1 MRLFRR
7 ILNLLSRSTVEREI
21 DAELQAH
28 IEMRAADNIAAGMP
42 PEEARRDALLK
53 FGNPIVMKEKV
64 AGVDAALSLDS
75 VLRDIHYACR
85 KLRKSPGFAVTVI
98 STLALGIGAN
108 TAIFSIVDAV
118 LLRPLPYKNADRLVV
133 VWQTDAAHRGVGAW
147 FDPYREF
154 EEWQRGSRSFEK
166 LAAMSWAT
174 SGQTMSW
181 RGKPVGLMALPAS
194 TDFFSMLGAEAQ
206 IGRTFR
212 QADLN
217 TPCTLVLAYPFW
229 QQKLGAPKDIPGQ
242 TLTVG
247 SLPCVVAGV
256 MPKEFTFY
264 PKQADAWSLIT
275 PTSSFVQK
283 PWYSMT
289 GVFGLLKPGVTHSQ
303 AEAELHA
310 MQKRV
315 SPEAPASLSTLASAS
330 PIVLSLQDNFT
341 WLAGR
346 NLRRG
351 LWLLSGA
358 VSLILLMACLNI
370 ANLLLGRSMEHARE
384 MAIRTALGS
393 GRARLIRQ
401 MLTESLILALC
412 GAGAG
417 ILLAVLML
425 HCFRAVNPVE
435 LPPGNVVSLHWQV
448 FLFAALSGMGS
459 AIVFGLFP
467 AWQASRVDL
476 NSVLKSNERGIGA
489 GASAQRASQILVVM
503 QIALSLMLFV
513 GAGLLAASLWRMAS
527 TQLGY
532 RTNHV
537 LTATVNLPQEHY
549 GDSEAKSRFAGDLS
563 RRVSTLPG
571 VEAVAEASNFTP
583 MGENP
588 LSVEGAPG
596 KFSAGGVA
604 SQSVSANFFDAMQIP
619 LFRGRVF
626 DTQDR
631 NDTRQTAIV
640 NQALANRYFP
650 HDDPIGRAIK
660 LSRAD
665 DPSQPWLTIIGVVA
679 DIKVTTVFQEMGYV
693 VQPTVYRP
701 LTQDA
706 PGSLALM
713 VTTKESRLGEN
724 PLGQNSS
731 GLIGGIE
738 DQLAAIDRGL
748 LLADPGTM
756 QDQQSAVLSQ
766 PRFRAI
772 LFGSFAGL
780 ALLLAVVGLYGVLTQ
795 MVAQRTR
802 EMAIRMAVGASR
814 GEMLSSVFRKAL
826 VLAAMGIALGVIG
839 SAIAVRALAGLLY
852 GVRAENA
859 AMFVL
864 ASIILTLTTLVASW
878 NPAWRAA
885 NIDPM
890 QALRSE

>member
-28 IEMRAADNIAAGMP
+28 IEMRAADNVAAGMP
-42 PEEARRDALLK
+42 PEEAHRDALLK
-53 FGNPIVMKEKV
+53 FGNPTVMKEKV
-64 AGVDAALSLDS
+64 AGVDTALSLDS
-75 VLRDIHYACR
+75 VLRDIHYAFR
-85 KLRKSPGFAVTVI
+85 KLRNSPGFAITVI
-98 STLALGIGAN
+98 ATLALGIGAN

-118 LLRPLPYKNADRLVV
+118 LLRPLPYQNADRLVV

-174 SGQTMSW
+174 TGDTMIW
-181 RGKPVGLMALPAS
+181 RGKPVGVLALPAS
-194 TDFFSMLGAEAQ
+194 TNFFSMLGAEAK

-217 TPCTLVLAYPFW
+217 NPCTLVLAYPFW
-229 QQKLGAPKDIPGQ
+229 QQKLGAPKDIAGQ

-247 SLPCVVAGV
+247 VLPCVVVGV
-256 MPKEFTFY
+256 MPKQFTFY
-264 PKQADAWSLIT
+264 PKEANAWSLIT
-275 PTSSFVQK
+275 PTSAFVQK
-283 PWYSMT
+283 PWDSMT
-289 GVFGLLKPGVTHSQ
+289 GVFGLLKPGVTRAQ
-303 AEAELHA
+303 AEAELDA

-315 SPEAPASLSTLASAS
+315 LPEAPASLSVLTSAA

-358 VSLILLMACLNI
+358 VTLISLMACLNV
-370 ANLLLGRSMEHARE
+370 AGLLLGRAMEHARE

-401 MLTESLILALC
+401 MLTESLVLALC
-412 GAGAG
+412 GTGTG
-417 ILLAVLML
+417 ILLALLML
-425 HCFRAVNPVE
+425 HWFRAVNPVE

-448 FLFAALSGMGS
+448 LLFAALLGVAS
-459 AIVFGLFP
+459 AIVFGLLP

-476 NSVLKSNERGIGA
+476 NSVLKNNQRGMGA

-503 QIALSLMLFV
+503 QMALSLMFFV

-532 RTNHV
+532 RTNRV
-537 LTATVNLPQEHY
+537 LTASVNLPQQRY
-549 GDSEAKSRFAGDLS
+549 SNNQAKYQFAADFS
-563 RRVSTLPG
+563 RRVAALPG
-571 VEAVAEASNFTP
+571 VDAVAEASSFTP
-583 MGENP
+583 AGENP
-588 LSVEGAPG
+588 LSVEGDPG
-596 KFSAGGVA
+596 RFSAGGIA
-604 SQSVSANFFDAMQIP
+604 TQSVSANFFDAMQIP
-619 LFRGRVF
+619 SFRGRVF

-631 NDTRQTAIV
+631 NNTRQVAIV

-650 HDDPIGRAIK
+650 HEDPIGHPIK

-665 DPSQPWLTIIGVVA
+665 DPSRPWLTIIGVVA
-679 DIKVTTVFQEMGYV
+679 DVKVTTVFQEMGYV

-706 PGSLALM
+706 PASLALM
-713 VTTKESRLGEN
+713 VLTKENPSGPN
-724 PLGQNSS
+724 PLE
-731 GLIGGIE
+731 LISGIE
-738 DQLAAIDRGL
+738 EQLGAIDRGL
-748 LLADPGTM
+748 LLADPGTLK
-756 QDQQSAVLSQ
+756 DQQSAVLSQ
-766 PRFRAI
+766 PRFRTV

-814 GEMLSSVFRKAL
+814 GEVISRVFRKAI
-826 VLAAMGIALGVIG
+826 VLAATGIALGVIG

-864 ASIILTLTTLVASW
+864 ASIVLTLTTLVASW

>member
-1 MRLFRR
+1 MRLVRR
-7 ILNLLSRSTVEREI
+7 ILNLLSRSIVEREI

-28 IEMRAADNIAAGMP
+28 IEMRAADNVAAGMP

-53 FGNPIVMKEKV
+53 FGNPTVMKEKV
-64 AGVDAALSLDS
+64 AGVDAALTLDS

-98 STLALGIGAN
+98 ATLALGIGAN

-118 LLRPLPYKNADRLVV
+118 LLRPLPYKNPDRLVV

-174 SGQTMSW
+174 TGATMIW
-181 RGKPVGLMALPAS
+181 RGKPVGLLALPAS
-194 TDFFSMLGAEAQ
+194 TNFFSMLGAEAQ

-217 TPCTLVLAYPFW
+217 NPCTLVLAYPFW
-229 QQKLGAPKDIPGQ
+229 QQKLGAPKDIAGR

-247 SLPCVVAGV
+247 PLPCVVAGV
-256 MPKEFTFY
+256 MPKQFTFY
-264 PKQADAWSLIT
+264 PKEANAWSLIT
-275 PTSSFVQK
+275 PTSAFVQK
-283 PWYSMT
+283 PWDSMT
-289 GVFGLLKPGVTHSQ
+289 GVFGLLKPGVTHAQ
-303 AEAELHA
+303 AEAELDA

-315 SPEAPASLSTLASAS
+315 SPEAPASLSTLASAT

-358 VSLILLMACLNI
+358 VSLILLMACLNV
-370 ANLLLGRSMEHARE
+370 AGLLLGRAMEHARE

-401 MLTESLILALC
+401 MLTESLVLALGGT
-412 GAGAG
+412 GAGV
-417 ILLAVLML
+417 LLALLML
-425 HCFRAVNPVE
+425 HWFRAVNPVE
-435 LPPGNVVSLHWQV
+435 LPPGNVVALHWQV
-448 FLFAALSGMGS
+448 LLFAALLGIAS
-459 AIVFGLFP
+459 AIVFGLLP

-476 NSVLKSNERGIGA
+476 NSVLKNNQRGTGA
-489 GASAQRASQILVVM
+489 SPSAQRASQILVVM

-527 TQLGY
+527 TPLGY

-537 LTATVNLPQEHY
+537 LTATINLPPEHY
-549 GDSEAKSRFAGDLS
+549 ADNQAKSRFAADLS
-563 RRVSTLPG
+563 TRVAALPG
-571 VEAVAEASNFTP
+571 VDAVAEASYFTP
-583 MGENP
+583 GGENP
-588 LSVEGAPG
+588 LSVEGDPG
-596 KFSAGGVA
+596 RFAAGGIA
-604 SQSVSANFFDAMQIP
+604 TQGVSASFFDAMQIP
-619 LFRGRVF
+619 SFRGRVF

-631 NDTRQTAIV
+631 NDTRQVAIV

-650 HDDPIGRAIK
+650 HDDPIGHAVK

-665 DPSQPWLTIIGVVA
+665 DPSHPWLTIIGVVA
-679 DIKVTTVFQEMGYV
+679 DVKVTTVFQEMGYV

-701 LTQDA
+701 LAQDA
-706 PGSLALM
+706 PASLALM
-713 VTTKESRLGEN
+713 VLTKDK
-724 PLGQNSS
+724 PS
-731 GLIGGIE
+731 GLISGIE
-738 DQLAAIDRGL
+738 EQLAAIDRGL
-748 LLADPGTM
+748 LLADPGTLK
-756 QDQQSAVLSQ
+756 DQQSAVLSQ
-766 PRFRAI
+766 PRFRTV

-802 EMAIRMAVGASR
+802 EMAIRVAVGASR
-814 GEMLSSVFRKAL
+814 GEVLSRVFRKAI

-852 GVRAENA
+852 GVRAENT

-864 ASIILTLTTLVASW
+864 ASIVLALTTLVASW

>member
-21 DAELQAH
+21 DAELEAH

-53 FGNPIVMKEKV
+53 FGNPAVMKEKV
-64 AGVDAALSLDS
+64 TGVDAALNLDS
-75 VLRDIHYACR
+75 VLRDIRYACR
-85 KLRKSPGFAVTVI
+85 KLRKSPGFAITVI
-98 STLALGIGAN
+98 ATLALGIGAN

-154 EEWQRGSRSFEK
+154 DEWQRGSRSFEK

-174 SGQTMSW
+174 NGDTLIW
-181 RGKPVGLMALPAS
+181 RGKPVGVLALPAS
-194 TDFFSMLGAEAQ
+194 TNFFSMLGAEAQ

-217 TPCTLVLAYPFW
+217 KPCTLVLAYPFW
-229 QQKLGAPKDIPGQ
+229 QQKLGAPKDIVGQ
-242 TLTVG
+242 TLTMG
-247 SLPCVVAGV
+247 PLPCVVAGV
-256 MPKEFTFY
+256 MPKQFTFY
-264 PKQADAWSLIT
+264 PKEANAWSLIT
-275 PTSSFVQK
+275 PSSAFVQK
-283 PWYSMT
+283 PWDSMT
-289 GVFGLLKPGVTHSQ
+289 GVFGLLKPGVTPAQ
-303 AEAELHA
+303 AEAELGA

-315 SPEAPASLSTLASAS
+315 LPEAPASLSMLTSAT
-330 PIVLSLQDNFT
+330 PIVLGLQDNFT

-358 VSLILLMACLNI
+358 VSLILLMACLNV
-370 ANLLLGRSMEHARE
+370 AGLLLAHAMEHVRE

-401 MLTESLILALC
+401 MLTESLVLALC
-412 GAGAG
+412 GTGAG
-417 ILLAVLML
+417 VLLALLVL
-425 HCFRAVNPVE
+425 HWFRAVNPVE

-448 FLFAALSGMGS
+448 LLFAAMSGVAS
-459 AIVFGLFP
+459 AVVFGLLP

-476 NSVLKSNERGIGA
+476 NSVLKNNQGSTGA
-489 GASAQRASQILVVM
+489 SASAQRASQILVVM

-513 GAGLLAASLWRMAS
+513 GAGLLGASLWRMAT

-537 LTATVNLPQEHY
+537 LTATVHLPQQRY
-549 GDSEAKSRFAGDLS
+549 GDDRVKYQFAADFS
-563 RRVSTLPG
+563 RRVATLPG
-571 VEAVAEASNFTP
+571 VEAVAEASSFTP
-583 MGENP
+583 AGENP
-588 LSVEGAPG
+588 LSVEWYPG
-596 KFSAGGVA
+596 GFSAGGIA
-604 SQSVSANFFDAMQIP
+604 TQSVSANFFDAMQIP
-619 LFRGRVF
+619 SFRGRVF
-626 DTQDR
+626 DSQDR
-631 NDTRQTAIV
+631 HDTRQVAIV

-650 HDDPIGRAIK
+650 HDDPIGHAIK

-665 DPSQPWLTIIGVVA
+665 DPSHPWLTIIGVVA
-679 DIKVTTVFQEMGYV
+679 DVKVTTVFQEMGYV

-701 LTQDA
+701 LAQD
-706 PGSLALM
+706 PPVSLALL
-713 VTTKESRLGEN
+713 VLTKEN
-724 PLGQNSS
+724 PS
-731 GLIGGIE
+731 GLISGME
-738 DQLAAIDRGL
+738 EQLAAIDRGL
-748 LLADPGTM
+748 LLAGPGTLK
-756 QDQQSAVLSQ
+756 DQQAAVLSQ
-766 PRFRAI
+766 PRFRAV
-772 LFGSFAGL
+772 LFSSFAGL
-780 ALLLAVVGLYGVLTQ
+780 ALLLAVVGLYGLLTQ

-802 EMAIRMAVGASR
+802 EMAIRIAVGAGR
-814 GEMLSSVFRKAL
+814 GEVLSRVFRKAIG
-826 VLAAMGIALGVIG
+826 LAAMGIALGVIG

-852 GVRAENA
+852 GVRAENT

-864 ASIILTLTTLVASW
+864 ASIVLTLTALVASW
-878 NPAWRAA
+878 NPASRAA

-890 QALRSE
+890 QTLRSE

>member
-1 MRLFRR
+1 MRLLRR

-21 DAELQAH
+21 DAELEAH
-28 IEMRAADNIAAGMP
+28 IEMRAADNVAAGMP
-42 PEEARRDALLK
+42 PAEARRDALLK
-53 FGNPIVMKEKV
+53 FGNPTVMKEKV

-85 KLRKSPGFAVTVI
+85 KLRKSPGFALTVI
-98 STLALGIGAN
+98 ATLALGIGAN

-118 LLRPLPYKNADRLVV
+118 LLRPLPYKNPDRLVV

-174 SGQTMSW
+174 NGNTIIW
-181 RGKPVGLMALPAS
+181 RGKPVGVVALPAS
-194 TDFFSMLGAEAQ
+194 TNFFSMLGVDAQ

-212 QADLN
+212 QEDLN
-217 TPCTLVLAYPFW
+217 NPCTLVLAYPFW
-229 QQKLGAPKDIPGQ
+229 QQQLGAPKDIAGQ
-242 TLTVG
+242 TLTMG
-247 SLPCVVAGV
+247 QLSCVVAGV
-256 MPKEFTFY
+256 MPKQFTFY
-264 PKQADAWSLIT
+264 PKQANAWSLIT
-275 PTSSFVQK
+275 PTSAYVQK
-283 PWYSMT
+283 PWDSMT
-289 GVFGLLKPGVTHSQ
+289 GVFGLLKPGVTYAQ
-303 AEAELHA
+303 AEAELDA
-310 MQKRV
+310 IQKRV
-315 SPEAPASLSTLASAS
+315 SYEAPASLSTLASAT

-358 VSLILLMACLNI
+358 VSLILLMACLNV
-370 ANLLLGRSMEHARE
+370 AGLLLGRAMEQARE

-401 MLTESLILALC
+401 MLTESLVLAVCGTSAGVLLAL
-412 GAGAG
+412 
-417 ILLAVLML
+417 LML
-425 HCFRAVNPVE
+425 HWFRAVNPVE

-448 FLFAALSGMGS
+448 LLFAALLGFAS
-459 AIVFGLFP
+459 AIVFGLLP

-476 NSVLKSNERGIGA
+476 NSVLKNNQQSMGPS
-489 GASAQRASQILVVM
+489 ASTQRASQMIVVM

-513 GAGLLAASLWRMAS
+513 GAGLLGASLWRMA
-527 TQLGY
+527 TTRLGY

-537 LTATVNLPQEHY
+537 LTAHVNLPQQRY
-549 GDSEAKSRFAGDLS
+549 ADNQAKYQFAADFS
-563 RRVSTLPG
+563 RRVATLPG
-571 VEAVAEASNFTP
+571 VDAVAEASSFTP
-583 MGENP
+583 SGENP
-588 LSVEGAPG
+588 LSVEGDPG
-596 KFSAGGVA
+596 RFSAGGIA
-604 SQSVSANFFDAMQIP
+604 TQSVSANFFDSMQIP
-619 LFRGRVF
+619 SFGGRVF
-626 DTQDR
+626 DTQAR
-631 NDTRQTAIV
+631 HDTRQVAIV

-650 HDDPIGRAIK
+650 HEDPIGHAVK

-665 DPSQPWLTIIGVVA
+665 DPSHPWLTIIGVVA
-679 DIKVTTVFQEMGYV
+679 DVKVTTVFQEMSYI

-701 LTQDA
+701 LSQEA
-706 PGSLALM
+706 PASLALL
-713 VTTKESRLGEN
+713 VLTKDN
-724 PLGQNSS
+724 PLG
-731 GLIGGIE
+731 LINGIE
-738 DQLAAIDRGL
+738 GQLAAIDRGL
-748 LLADPGTM
+748 LLAAPETLK
-756 QDQQSAVLSQ
+756 DQQSAVLSQ
-766 PRFRAI
+766 PRFRTV

-802 EMAIRMAVGASR
+802 EMAIRIAVGASR
-814 GEMLSSVFRKAL
+814 REVLSRVFRKAIG
-826 VLAAMGIALGVIG
+826 LAAMGIALGVIG

-852 GVRAENA
+852 GVRAENT

-864 ASIILTLTTLVASW
+864 ASIVLTLTTLVASW

-890 QALRSE
+890 QTLRSE

>member
-1 MRLFRR
+1 MRLLRR

-42 PEEARRDALLK
+42 PEAARRDALLK
-53 FGNPIVMKEKV
+53 FGNPTVMKERV
-64 AGVDAALSLDS
+64 SGVDAALSVDS
-75 VLRDIHYACR
+75 LLRDIRYALR
-85 KLRKSPGFAVTVI
+85 RLRKSPGFAVTVI
-98 STLALGIGAN
+98 ATLALGIGAN

-174 SGQTMSW
+174 AGDTMLW
-181 RGKPVGLMALPAS
+181 RGKPVGLLALPAS
-194 TDFFSMLGAEAQ
+194 TDFFSMLGAQAQ

-217 TPCTLVLAYPFW
+217 NPCTLVLAYPFW
-229 QQKLGAPKDIPGQ
+229 QQELGAPKDIAGQ

-247 SLPCVVAGV
+247 SLPCLVIGV
-256 MPKEFTFY
+256 MPKQFTFY
-264 PKQADAWSLIT
+264 PKQANAWSLIT
-275 PTSSFVQK
+275 PTSPFVQK
-283 PWYSMT
+283 PWDSMT
-289 GVFGLLKPGVTHSQ
+289 GVFGLLKPGVTHAQ
-303 AEAELHA
+303 AEAELDA

-315 SPEAPASLSTLASAS
+315 SPEAPASLSTLASAT

-358 VSLILLMACLNI
+358 VSLILFMACLNV
-370 ANLLLGRSMEHARE
+370 AGLLLGRAMEHARE

-393 GRARLIRQ
+393 GRVRLIRQ
-401 MLTESLILALC
+401 MLTESLMLAL
-412 GAGAG
+412 GGTGVG
-417 ILLAVLML
+417 ILLAELML
-425 HCFRAVNPVE
+425 HWFRAVNPVE
-435 LPPGNVVSLHWQV
+435 LPPGNEVSLHWQV
-448 FLFAALSGMGS
+448 LLFAALSGIVS

-467 AWQASRVDL
+467 AWQAARVDL
-476 NSVLKSNERGIGA
+476 NSVLKNSDRGMG
-489 GASAQRASQILVVM
+489 GSPSGQRASQALVVT

-527 TQLGY
+527 TDLGY

-537 LTATVNLPQEHY
+537 LTASVHLPQEHY
-549 GDSEAKSRFAGDLS
+549 GDNQAKSRFAADLS
-563 RRVSTLPG
+563 RRISALPG
-571 VEAVAEASNFTP
+571 VEAVAEGSDVTP
-583 MGENP
+583 RGENP
-588 LSVEGAPG
+588 LSVEGDPG

-626 DTQDR
+626 ATQDR
-631 NDTRQTAIV
+631 NDTGQVAIV
-640 NQALANRYFP
+640 NQALAQRYFP
-650 HDDPIGRAIK
+650 HDNPIGHAIK

-665 DPSQPWLTIIGVVA
+665 DPTNPWLTIAGVVA
-679 DIKVTTVFQEMGYV
+679 DVKVTTVFQEMGYV
-693 VQPTVYRP
+693 VQPSVYRP

-706 PGSLALM
+706 PQHVALM
-713 VTTKESRLGEN
+713 VLTKEN
-724 PLGQNSS
+724 PLG
-731 GLIGGIE
+731 LVGGIE
-738 DQLAAIDRGL
+738 KQLAAIDPGL
-748 LLADPGTM
+748 LLDNPGTM

-802 EMAIRMAVGASR
+802 EMAIRIAVGASR
-814 GEMLSSVFRKAL
+814 GEVLSRVLRKAI

-852 GVRAENA
+852 GVRAENT
-859 AMFVL
+859 AMFLL
-864 ASIILTLTTLVASW
+864 ASIILALTTLVASW

-890 QALRSE
+890 RTLRSE

>member
-1 MRLFRR
+1 MRLVRR
-7 ILNLLSRSTVEREI
+7 ILNLLSRSTVQREI

-28 IEMRAADNIAAGMP
+28 IEMRAADNLAAGMP

-53 FGNPIVMKEKV
+53 FGNPTVMKEKV

-75 VLRDIHYACR
+75 LLRDIHYAYR
-85 KLRKSPGFAVTVI
+85 KLRKSPAFAVTVI
-98 STLALGIGAN
+98 ATLALGIGAN

-118 LLRPLPYKNADRLVV
+118 LLRPLPYRNADRLVV

-166 LAAMSWAT
+166 LAAMTWAT
-174 SGQTMSW
+174 TGQTMLW
-181 RGKPVGLMALPAS
+181 RGKPVGLLALPAS
-194 TDFFSMLGAEAQ
+194 TNFFSMLGAEAQ
-206 IGRTFR
+206 IGRTFS
-212 QADLN
+212 QADLKN
-217 TPCTLVLAYPFW
+217 PCTLVLAYPFW
-229 QQKLGAPKDIPGQ
+229 QEELGAPKDIAGQ

-247 SLPCVVAGV
+247 HLPCMVAGV
-256 MPKEFTFY
+256 MPKQFTFY
-264 PKQADAWSLIT
+264 PKQANAWSLIT
-275 PTSSFVQK
+275 PTSSFAQK
-283 PWYSMT
+283 PWDSMT
-289 GVFGLLKPGVTHSQ
+289 GVFGLLKPGVTHAQ
-303 AEAELHA
+303 AEAELDA
-310 MQKRV
+310 LQKRV
-315 SPEAPASLSTLASAS
+315 TPEAPASLSTLASAT

-358 VSLILLMACLNI
+358 VSLILLMLCLNI

-393 GRARLIRQ
+393 GRTRLIRQ
-401 MLTESLILALC
+401 MLTESLMLALGGT
-412 GAGAG
+412 GAGMV
-417 ILLAVLML
+417 LAELML
-425 HCFRAVNPVE
+425 HWFRAVNPVE
-435 LPPGNVVSLHWQV
+435 LPPGNAVSLHWQV
-448 FLFAALSGMGS
+448 FLFAALTGVGS
-459 AIVFGLFP
+459 AVVFGLFP
-467 AWQASRVDL
+467 AWQSSRVDL
-476 NSVLKSNERGIGA
+476 NSVLKNNERGIGA
-489 GASAQRASQILVVM
+489 GVSAQRASQLLVVM

-513 GAGLLAASLWRMAS
+513 GAGLLGASLWRMAS

-537 LTATVNLPQEHY
+537 LTATVNLPQDHY
-549 GDSEAKSRFAGDLS
+549 SDREAKSRFAADLS
-563 RRVSTLPG
+563 TRVSAIPG
-571 VEAVAEASNFTP
+571 VEAVAEASSFTP
-583 MGENP
+583 RGENP

-596 KFSAGGVA
+596 RFSAGGIA
-604 SQSVSANFFDAMQIP
+604 TQSVSANFFDAMQIP

-626 DTQDR
+626 ATQDR
-631 NDTRQTAIV
+631 NGTRQVAIV

-650 HDDPIGRAIK
+650 HDDPVGRAVK

-679 DIKVTTVFQEMGYV
+679 DVKVTTVFQEMGYV

-701 LTQDA
+701 LTQDPPA
-706 PGSLALM
+706 AVALM
-713 VTTKESRLGEN
+713 VLTKQS
-724 PLGQNSS
+724 PL

-738 DQLAAIDRGL
+738 EQLAAMDRGL
-748 LLADPGTM
+748 LLAGPGTM

-772 LFGSFAGL
+772 LFASFAGL
-780 ALLLAVVGLYGVLTQ
+780 ALPLAVVGVYGVLTQ

-802 EMAIRMAVGASR
+802 EMAIRLAVGASR
-814 GEMLSSVFRKAL
+814 GEMLGSVFRKAI
-826 VLAAMGIALGVIG
+826 VLAALGIALGVIG

-852 GVRAENA
+852 GVRAENT

-864 ASIILTLTTLVASW
+864 ASLILMLTTLVASW

>member
-1 MRLFRR
+1 MRLVRR

-28 IEMRAADNIAAGMP
+28 IEMRAADNVAAGMP
-42 PEEARRDALLK
+42 PEEARRVALLK
-53 FGNPIVMKEKV
+53 FGNPAVMKEKV

-75 VLRDIHYACR
+75 VLRDIHYAFR
-85 KLRKSPGFAVTVI
+85 KLRKSPGFAITVVA
-98 STLALGIGAN
+98 TLALGIGAN

-118 LLRPLPYKNADRLVV
+118 LLRPLSYKNADRLVV

-147 FDPYREF
+147 FDPYRDF

-174 SGQTMSW
+174 TGDTMIW
-181 RGKPVGLMALPAS
+181 RGKPVGLLALPAS
-194 TDFFSMLGAEAQ
+194 TNFFSMLGAKAQ

-212 QADLN
+212 HADLN
-217 TPCTLVLAYPFW
+217 NPCTLVLAYPFW
-229 QQKLGAPKDIPGQ
+229 QQKLGAPKDIAGQ

-247 SLPCVVAGV
+247 PLPCVVAGV
-256 MPKEFTFY
+256 MPKQFTFY
-264 PKQADAWSLIT
+264 PKEANAWSLIT
-275 PTSSFVQK
+275 PTSAFVQK
-283 PWYSMT
+283 PWDSMT
-289 GVFGLLKPGVTHSQ
+289 GVFGLLKPGVTRAQ
-303 AEAELHA
+303 AEAELDA

-315 SPEAPASLSTLASAS
+315 SPEAPASLSVLTSAT

-358 VSLILLMACLNI
+358 VSLILLMACLNV
-370 ANLLLGRSMEHARE
+370 AGLLLGRAMEHARE

-401 MLTESLILALC
+401 MLTESLVLALC
-412 GAGAG
+412 GTGAG
-417 ILLAVLML
+417 VLLALLML
-425 HCFRAVNPVE
+425 HWFRAVNPVE

-448 FLFAALSGMGS
+448 LLFAAFLGVAS
-459 AIVFGLFP
+459 AIVFGLLP

-476 NSVLKSNERGIGA
+476 NSVLKNNQRGMGA
-489 GASAQRASQILVVM
+489 SASAQRASQILVVM

-537 LTATVNLPQEHY
+537 LTASVNLPLQRY
-549 GDSEAKSRFAGDLS
+549 ADNQAKYRFAADFS
-563 RRVSTLPG
+563 QRVAALPG
-571 VEAVAEASNFTP
+571 VDAVAEASSFTP
-583 MGENP
+583 AGENP

-596 KFSAGGVA
+596 RFSAGGIA
-604 SQSVSANFFDAMQIP
+604 TQSVSANFFDAMQIP
-619 LFRGRVF
+619 SFRGRVF
-626 DTQDR
+626 DSQDR
-631 NDTRQTAIV
+631 NDTRQVAIV
-640 NQALANRYFP
+640 NQALAHRYFP
-650 HDDPIGRAIK
+650 HDDPIGHAVK

-665 DPSQPWLTIIGVVA
+665 DPSHSWLTIIGVVA
-679 DIKVTTVFQEMGYV
+679 DVKVTTVFQEMGYV

-706 PGSLALM
+706 PGHLALM
-713 VTTKESRLGEN
+713 VLTKENSLG
-724 PLGQNSS
+724 LV
-731 GLIGGIE
+731 GGIE
-738 DQLAAIDRGL
+738 EQLAAIDRGL
-748 LLADPGTM
+748 LLADPGTLK
-756 QDQQSAVLSQ
+756 DQQSAVLSQ
-766 PRFRAI
+766 PRFRAV

-795 MVAQRTR
+795 MVAQRTQ
-802 EMAIRMAVGASR
+802 EMAIRMAIGASR
-814 GEMLSSVFRKAL
+814 GEVLSRIFRKAIA
-826 VLAAMGIALGVIG
+826 LAATGIALGVIG

-852 GVRAENA
+852 GVRAENT

-864 ASIILTLTTLVASW
+864 ASIVLTLTTLVASW

-890 QALRSE
+890 QTLRSE

>member
-1 MRLFRR
+1 MNLLFRP
-7 ILNLLSRSTVEREI
+7 TVDREI

-28 IEMRAADNIAAGMP
+28 IEMKAADNIAAGMP

-53 FGNPIVMKEKV
+53 FGNPTVMKEKV
-64 AGVDAALSLDS
+64 AGVDVALGLAS
-75 VLRDIHYACR
+75 VVSDIHYACR
-85 KLRKSPGFAVTVI
+85 KLRKSPGFAITI
-98 STLALGIGAN
+98 ITTLALGIGAN

-166 LAAMSWAT
+166 LAAMSWAAT
-174 SGQTMSW
+174 SDTMIW
-181 RGKPVGLMALPAS
+181 RGKPVALLALPAS
-194 TDFFSMLGAEAQ
+194 SNFFSLLGAEAQ

-217 TPCTLVLAYPFW
+217 SPCTLVLAYPFW
-229 QQKLGAPKDIPGQ
+229 QQKLGAPKDIAGQ

-247 SLPCVVAGV
+247 PLSCVVVGV
-256 MPKEFTFY
+256 MPQQFAFY
-264 PKQADAWSLIT
+264 PKQANAWSLIT
-275 PTSSFVQK
+275 PASAFVQK
-283 PWYSMT
+283 PWDSMT
-289 GVFGLLKPGVTHSQ
+289 GVFGLLKPGVTHAQ
-303 AEAELHA
+303 AEAELDA

-315 SPEAPASLSTLASAS
+315 SPEAPASLSTLASAT

-351 LWLLSGA
+351 LCLLSGA
-358 VSLILLMACLNI
+358 VSLILLMACLNV
-370 ANLLLGRSMEHARE
+370 AGLLLGRAMEHARE

-401 MLTESLILALC
+401 MLTESLVLALC
-412 GAGAG
+412 GTGTG
-417 ILLAVLML
+417 VLLALLML
-425 HCFRAVNPVE
+425 HWFRAVNPVE

-448 FLFAALSGMGS
+448 LLFAALLGFSS
-459 AIVFGLFP
+459 AIVFGLLP

-476 NSVLKSNERGIGA
+476 NSVLKNNQRGMGA
-489 GASAQRASQILVVM
+489 SASAQRASQVLVVM

-513 GAGLLAASLWRMAS
+513 GAGLLGASMWRMAS
-527 TQLGY
+527 TPLGY

-537 LTATVNLPQEHY
+537 LTATVNLPQGHY
-549 GDSEAKSRFAGDLS
+549 GDNEGKARFAAELS
-563 RRVSTLPG
+563 RRVSAMPG
-571 VEAVAEASNFTP
+571 VEAVAEASYFTP
-583 MGENP
+583 GGENP
-588 LSVEGAPG
+588 LSVEGDPG
-596 KFSAGGVA
+596 RFSAGGIA
-604 SQSVSANFFDAMQIP
+604 TQSVSANFFDAMQIP
-619 LFRGRVF
+619 SFRGRVF
-626 DTQDR
+626 NTQDGT
-631 NDTRQTAIV
+631 DTRQVGIV

-650 HDDPIGRAIK
+650 HDDPVGHAVK

-665 DPSQPWLTIIGVVA
+665 DPSRPWLTIIGVVA
-679 DIKVTTVFQEMGYV
+679 DVKVTTVFQEMGYV

-713 VTTKESRLGEN
+713 VLAKDK
-724 PLGQNSS
+724 SS
-731 GLIGGIE
+731 GLISGIE
-738 DQLAAIDRGL
+738 EQLAAMDRSL
-748 LLADPGTM
+748 LLADPGTLE
-756 QDQQSAVLSQ
+756 DQQSAVLSQ
-766 PRFRAI
+766 PRFRTV
-772 LFGSFAGL
+772 LFASFAGL

-802 EMAIRMAVGASR
+802 EMAIRIAVGANR
-814 GEMLSSVFRKAL
+814 GEVLGRVLRKAII
-826 VLAAMGIALGVIG
+826 LAALGITLGVTG
-839 SAIAVRALAGLLY
+839 SALAVRALAGLLY
-852 GVRAENA
+852 GVRAENT

-864 ASIILTLTTLVASW
+864 ASIVLTLTTLVASW